1 MVLSIRSDTFQDA
14 LKDYQQ
20 LQSEGKLITKK
31 EQELFFK
38 SKGTNLDEFRESA
51 EEYNKA
57 LDAGE
62 TDFRARTTM
71 IGRTTGRLVGDVLS
85 GVASFTDAFTPGE
98 LEEYFSDSLKDSAL
112 PRSFVNFMD
121 EALDPYHGEGI
132 IAGGENLI
140 GTIGSYII
148 PGGAIIKGLGLAG
161 KGSKLL
167 SNTSRTTIAREARK
181 LEKSKRKQFLNEEI
195 NKALR
200 TPRIMQ
206 AGQQGAVYAGVAT
219 VVEEPAEN
227 TVNVLREMAPESTEF
242 MARHAANPEDTEAEQ
257 YVKSLIAN
265 LGLAS
270 LFSPLAIASAYR
282 KPLSEGTSAAFKPIE
297 QATKSIK
304 EGVSPHIPAWFKAN
318 LTSRAGLDDA
328 GLAIKLERENAVDAA
343 NAIIN
348 GSLNTYDN
356 TIKNYA
362 KEQAK
367 KTNKSAFEIEDSL
380 KENINVLF
388 KQDEEVFN
396 SYLDK
401 FNTINTK
408 TGVSNYDKVY
418 KNELSK
424 ILSKSAVNKE
434 IKKLEEALPK
444 AKGQKAVSINNKI
457 TKLSK
462 SITQAE
468 NKAKELAD
476 KKAIEYANINQKK
489 KIKEGINKLP
499 TDVRKVV
506 VDMRND
512 IDNLSKDY
520 LKSLKNEDAAALI
533 DSRLGLHLVRS
544 YRFYD
549 DPKFKKDVINKFKE
563 FEADPTKDTE
573 GVFSSALNTLSKNI
587 EPDKELV
594 ASIGEEAAKKQKG
607 MEALRQIINKSDNT
621 ADVTNILRN
630 IASKGEVVSK
640 QKAGL
645 SSANSAM
652 SRKNMPTSIQEL
664 LGREDDF
671 TKNYAKTLVGLS
683 RVNAEQKA
691 INELRDHIEV
701 SGLALSKATDG
712 AVNIGD
718 IAKQRLNNVYGKGAI
733 DSGLK
738 VENALENIYVTPE
751 YAEAFGKGFN
761 ELTDENGFFFKT
773 FAKLKGLSQAAKTIW
788 SPVTHG
794 RNIGG
799 NAFFMLANGFGG
811 PSDYKQSA
819 ELMFKNLRGKTT
831 KEQGEFLARLKKY
844 GVVGQNVEVNV
855 IKNNLRGFSKNPE
868 GYVNDIVERT
878 RVLKPLQKTHEKLQD
893 VYQAEDDVFKITHFM
908 KTLSQLRK
916 SPTYKNLSEEELE
929 KVAAQYTRD
938 LLPNYALVPTLFKGL
953 RRGLL
958 GDFLSFP
965 AEVTRVSKNL
975 AMYSIRDIA
984 SGDPVLAA
992 MGAKRLAGMTAVGT
1006 FGDVLSDLSRQTA
1019 GITDEQEQAINN
1031 TFVPEW
1037 EFNTDRIYLSP
1048 LKTDANGHKTIEYMN
1063 LGYIDPFSY
1072 VKQMAKGANSLVMA
1086 GVFDEDIGNKNLSS
1100 IALGTLE
1107 NALSPFVAPS
1117 MLTDGLINV
1126 YNGVEGGEGVETAL
1140 ASVYDVFE
1148 PGLFTFVR
1156 KRMEYERAKEEAARQ
1171 GGLPMKKGYFT
1182 YSEGEVDFPAA
1193 LGLKRQTLDLTAAT
1207 RFKLNPLLNQLKNSN
1222 RNFNKYL
1229 TDPSITNPEDISK
1242 EYIKQQEK
1250 HLEGM
1255 QDLRNVILDFQDMF
1269 GKEAF
1274 TSELYNGL
1282 TLDGA
1287 LPTTKTDDYNIY
1299 AATRN
1304 QFTPFDFKPTAQIE
1318 TIAKPPINYD
1328 VLRNI
1333 NSQLYGTQL
1342 LED

>member
-1 MVLSIRSDTFQDA
+1 VVLSIRSDTFQDA

-20 LQSEGKLITKK
+20 LQSEGKLATKK

-71 IGRTTGRLVGDVLS
+71 VGRTAGRLVGDVLS
-85 GVASFTDAFTPGE
+85 GIASFTDAFTPGE
-98 LEEYFSDSLKDSAL
+98 LEEYFSDSLKDSNL

-132 IAGGENLI
+132 IAGGENLV
-140 GTIGSYII
+140 GTIGSYIV
-148 PGGAIIKGLGLAG
+148 PGNAIIKSLGLAG

-181 LEKSKRKQFLNEEI
+181 LEKKKRKDFLNEEI
-195 NKALR
+195 NKALPKGR
-200 TPRIMQ
+200 LMQ
-206 AGQQGAVYAGVAT
+206 AGQQGGIYAGVAT

-227 TVNVLREMAPESTEF
+227 IVNVLTEMAPESTEF
-242 MARHAANPEDTEAEQ
+242 MARLAANPEDTEAEQ
-257 YVKSLIAN
+257 YLKSLIAN

-282 KPLSEGTSAAFKPIE
+282 KPLSEGTSAAFKPLE

-304 EGVSPHIPAWFKAN
+304 EGISPHVPAWFKAN
-318 LTSRAGLDDA
+318 LTSRGGLDDT

-367 KTNKSAFEIEDSL
+367 KTNRSVFEIEDDL

-418 KNELSK
+418 KTELNK
-424 ILSKSAVNKE
+424 ILSKSDANKK
-434 IKKLEEALPK
+434 IKRLEEALPK
-444 AKGQKAVSINNKI
+444 AKGKKAVSISNQIN
-457 TKLSK
+457 KLSK

-468 NKAKELAD
+468 DKARQLAD
-476 KKAIEYANINQKK
+476 KKAIDYATVNQKR
-489 KIKEGINKLP
+489 KIKTGINKFP
-499 TDVRKVV
+499 TDVRQVV

-520 LKSLKNEDAAALI
+520 MKGLKDEDAASLV

-549 DPKFKKDVINKFKE
+549 DPNFKKDVINKFKE

-573 GVFSSALNTLSKNI
+573 GVFSSALDTLTKNI

-594 ASIGEEAAKKQKG
+594 ASIGEEAAKNQKG

-645 SSANSAM
+645 SSANSA
-652 SRKNMPTSIQEL
+652 I

-718 IAKQRLNNVYGKGAI
+718 IAKQRLNNVYGKGAV
-733 DSGLK
+733 DEGLK
-738 VENALENIYVTPE
+738 VENALEDIYVTPE

-761 ELTDENGFFFKT
+761 ELTDEGGFFFKT

-794 RNIGG
+794 RNVGG

-819 ELMFKNLRGKTT
+819 DLMLKNLRGKTT
-831 KEQGEFLARLKKY
+831 REQGELLARLKKY
-844 GVVGQNVEVNV
+844 GVIGQNVEVNV

-868 GYVNDIVERT
+868 GYVNDIIERT
-878 RVLKPLQKTHEKLQD
+878 RVLKPVQKLHEKLQD

-908 KTLSQLRK
+908 KTLNQLRK

-938 LLPNYALVPTLFKGL
+938 LLPNYALVPTALKGL

-975 AMYSIRDIA
+975 AMYSIKDIA

-1006 FGDVLSDLSRQTA
+1006 FGDVMSDLSRQTA

-1072 VKQMAKGANSLVMA
+1072 IKQMAKGANSLVMA
-1086 GVFDEDIGNKNLSS
+1086 GVFDKDIGNKNLSS

-1117 MLTDGLINV
+1117 MLTDGLINI

-1148 PGLFTFVR
+1148 PGLLTFVK
-1156 KRMEYERAKEEAARQ
+1156 KRMEYDRAKEQADEQ

-1193 LGLKRQTLDLTAAT
+1193 FGLKRQTLDLTAAT

-1229 TDPSITNPEDISK
+1229 TDPSITNPEDISN

-1269 GKEAF
+1269 GKENF

-1282 TLDGA
+1282 TLDGV